1 MQLTQHT
8 KTVVLHSSNLAKEF
22 TTTTPPTPVL
32 NGIDITI
39 RSSEF
44 VAIMGPSGS
53 GKSTLLH
60 LLSGLDDPSG
70 GRIEFEQHPLHN
82 LNDRARSRLR
92 LHRMGFI
99 FQQPHFLKSLTIYD
113 NVLLPALKAE
123 PDSKAV
129 RHRVDQLLH
138 QFSIDHIAHHYASEV
153 SGGQLQRAALCRALG
168 TKPAMLFADE
178 PTGALNSQMTQDVLD
193 ALAAAHQLGTTILMV
208 THDAVGAARADRIVY
223 LRDGVIVDELSSHG
237 SQLDA
242 AVREGTVRTWL
253 SHQGF

>member
-1 MQLTQHT
+1 MQLTQRT
-8 KTVVLHSSNLAKEF
+8 KTVILRTINLTKEF
-22 TTTTPPTPVL
+22 AMTSPPTRVL
-32 NGIDITI
+32 NGIDLTI
-39 RSSEF
+39 HSGEF

-60 LLSGLDDPSG
+60 LSSGLDDPSSG
-70 GRIEFEQHPLHN
+70 HVEFEQHPLHD
-82 LNDRARSRLR
+82 LNDRQRSRLR

-99 FQQPHFLKSLTIYD
+99 FQQPHFLNSLTIYD
-113 NVLLPALKAE
+113 NVLLPALKAA
-123 PDSKAV
+123 PNSKTV
-129 RHRVDQLLH
+129 QHRVDELLD
-138 QFSIDHIAHHYASEV
+138 QFCIDHIAHQYASQV

-208 THDAVGAARADRIVY
+208 THDPVCAARADRIVY
-223 LRDGVIVDELSSHG
+223 LRDGGVVDELFSSHD
-237 SQLDA
+237 DA
-242 AVREGTVRTWL
+242 AARENAVRTWL

>member
-1 MQLTQHT
+1 MQLAQHT
-8 KTVVLHSSNLAKEF
+8 KTAILHSSNLTKEF
-22 TTTTPPTPVL
+22 ATTSPPTPVL
-32 NGIDITI
+32 NGIDLTI
-39 RSSEF
+39 HSGEF

-60 LLSGLDDPSG
+60 LLSGLDDPSSG
-70 GRIEFEQHPLHN
+70 QIEFEQHSLHD
-82 LNDRARSRLR
+82 LNDRQRSRLR

-113 NVLLPALKAE
+113 NVLLPALKAA
-123 PDSKAV
+123 PDSNAV
-129 RHRVDQLLH
+129 QDCVDRLLH
-138 QFSIDHIAHHYASEV
+138 QFSIDHIAHQYASEV

-193 ALAAAHQLGTTILMV
+193 ALAAAHTLGTTILMV
-208 THDAVGAARADRIVY
+208 THDPVCAARADRIVY
-223 LRDGVIVDELSSHG
+223 LRDGVVVDELTLNG
-237 SQLDA
+237 SQHDA
-242 AVREGTVRTWL
+242 ATRENTVRTWL

>member
-1 MQLTQHT
+1 MQLTQRT
-8 KTVVLHSSNLAKEF
+8 KTVILRTINLTKEF
-22 TTTTPPTPVL
+22 ATTTPPTRVL
-32 NGIDITI
+32 NGIDLTI
-39 RSSEF
+39 HSGEF

-60 LLSGLDDPSG
+60 LSSGLDDPSSG
-70 GRIEFEQHPLHN
+70 HVEFEQHPLHD
-82 LNDRARSRLR
+82 LNDRQRSRLR

-99 FQQPHFLKSLTIYD
+99 FQQPHFLNSLTIYD
-113 NVLLPALKAE
+113 NVLLPALKAA
-123 PDSKAV
+123 PNSKTV
-129 RHRVDQLLH
+129 QHRVDELLD
-138 QFSIDHIAHHYASEV
+138 QFCIDHIAHQYASQV

-208 THDAVGAARADRIVY
+208 THDPVCAARADRIVY
-223 LRDGVIVDELSSHG
+223 LRDGGVVDELFSSHD
-237 SQLDA
+237 DA
-242 AVREGTVRTWL
+242 AARENAVRTWL